1 MAVKILVGDCR
12 EVLASMAEAS
22 VQACITSPPYW

>member
-1 MAVKILVGDCR
+1 MTVRILVGDCR
-12 EVLASMAEAS
+12 EVLASMAAES